1 MKTMNAGYLLNG
13 LEKDVKTLLEELKD
27 LRNATEARTWL
38 LQPSPE
44 KWSPAQVIEHLNS
57 YNRYYIPQIQL
68 AILRARQKT
77 VVGSS
82 EFTPGWLG
90 AFFTRV
96 MKPTAQGTVAHK
108 MQAPKDHRPIADLN
122 LQKVLE
128 EFERQENLL
137 VDLLNESAS
146 INIGDVRVPIS
157 ISKFIKLKL
166 GDTFNFLIAH
176 QRRHFIQLRRTLDS
190 VHTASGI
197 NLKQAVG

>member
-1 MKTMNAGYLLNG
+1 MNAGYLLNG
-13 LEKDVKTLLEELKD
+13 LEKDVKTLLEELKE
-27 LRNATEARTWL
+27 LRSATEARTWL

-44 KWSPAQVIEHLNS
+44 KWSAVQVVEHLNS

-68 AILRARQKT
+68 AILKAKKKS
-77 VVGSS
+77 GNWNS

-90 AFFTRV
+90 AYFTRI
-96 MKPTAQGTVAHK
+96 MKPTLQGTVAHK
-108 MQAPKDHRPIADLN
+108 MQAPRDHRPTADLN

-128 EFERQENLL
+128 EFNRQENLL
-137 VDLLNESAS
+137 LDLLNESAS
-146 INIGDVRVPIS
+146 INIGGVRVPIS
-157 ISKFIKLKL
+157 ISKFIRLKL

-190 VHTASGI
+190 VHAASGI